1 MFSILDL
8 IRKLKS
14 IRDMEPGKL
23 YKYCTCGLSEKD
35 PFCDGSHKG
44 SKFKALKFKID
55 HKQTMV
61 QLCGCK

>member
-1 MFSILDL
+1 MYNILVHIRYL
-8 IRKLKS
+8 ISL
-14 IRDMEPGKL
+14 RDMEPGKL

-55 HKQTMV
+55 HA
-61 QLCGCK
+61 